1 MRAWLSH
8 NLGWKL
14 LSLLLAFLLWALVV
28 GEQKVDVIMTAPLEL
43 QVPEHLALVTE
54 LPESLEIHLRGPR
67 TLVTTLNRRD
77 VVPSILPSRLTEGE
91 NIIQLW
97 RDSVKVP
104 RGIEVMGVSP
114 GRVRLVL
121 ERVVQRQV
129 EVQPRLEGKPAEG
142 FVVRGVTASPAQ
154 VQVSGPASEMRRL
167 TRVSTLPVSLEG
179 KRASFTVQA
188 ILEPAGRQVRAQ
200 DDLVTVQVE
209 IGPRRS

>member
-8 NLGWKL
+8 NLGWKV

-28 GEQKVDVIMTAPLEL
+28 GEQKVDVIMSAPLEL
-43 QVPEHLALVTE
+43 QVPEHLALVTD

-77 VVPSILPSRLTEGE
+77 VVPSILPGRLTEGE

-97 RDSVKVP
+97 RDSVRVP
-104 RGIEVMGVSP
+104 RGIQVMGVSP

-129 EVQPRLEGKPAEG
+129 EVQPRVEGKPAEG
-142 FVVRGVTASPAQ
+142 FVLRGVTATPAQ
-154 VQVSGPASEMRRL
+154 VRVSGPASEVRRL

-179 KRASFTVQA
+179 KRASFSVQA

-200 DDLVTVQVE
+200 EDLITVQVE
-209 IGPRRS
+209 IAARRS

>member
-8 NLGWKL
+8 NLGWKI
-14 LSLLLAFLLWALVV
+14 LSLVLAFLLWALVV
-28 GEQKVDVIMTAPLEL
+28 GEQKVDVIMTAPLEM
-43 QVPEHLALVTE
+43 QVPEHLALVTD

-77 VVPSILPSRLTEGE
+77 VVPSILPGRLTEGE

-142 FVVRGVTASPAQ
+142 FVVRGVTATPAQ
-154 VQVSGPASEMRRL
+154 VRVSGPASEMRRL

-200 DDLVTVQVE
+200 EELVTVQVE
-209 IGPRRS
+209 IGARRS